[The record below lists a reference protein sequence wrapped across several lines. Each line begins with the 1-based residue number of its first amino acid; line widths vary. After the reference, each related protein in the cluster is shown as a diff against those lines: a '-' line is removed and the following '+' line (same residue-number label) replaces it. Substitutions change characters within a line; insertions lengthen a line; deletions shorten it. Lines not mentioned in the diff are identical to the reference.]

1 MKATDHQQQDEKR
14 AASFRRAVWLQV
26 YLPLMVG
33 AILVVALFAFGLVA
47 SGRGGATTSGMAD
60 MALVALL
67 MPVMIL
73 GVLAL
78 AASVLLTVGV
88 AKLIGW
94 LPEQTGTVQ
103 RIVARAPQLSD
114 RIAGRAAQAIIVPK
128 SVWGAI
134 AALRGRRTG
143 NG

>member
-1 MKATDHQQQDEKR
+1 MEANNHQQRDEKQ

-33 AILVVALFAFGLVA
+33 AILVAALITFGLMA
-47 SGRGGATTSGMAD
+47 TGRGGATTSGMAD

-78 AASVLLTVGV
+78 AAIVLLTVGV

-94 LPEQTGTVQ
+94 LPERTGIVQ

-114 RIAGRAAQAIIVPK
+114 RIAGRVAQVVVVPK
-128 SVWGAI
+128 SAWGALE
-134 AALRGRRTG
+134 ALWARRSG
-143 NG
+143 KD

>member
-1 MKATDHQQQDEKR
+1 MKATDQQQQDQNR
-14 AASFRRAVWLQV
+14 AEAFRRAVWLQV

-33 AILVVALFAFGLVA
+33 AILVVALVAFGLVA

-60 MALVALL
+60 VALAALL
-67 MPVMIL
+67 MPVMII

-78 AASVLLTVGV
+78 AAIVLLTVGV

-94 LPEQTGTVQ
+94 LPERTGIVQ